1 MSAETQ
7 LDRRLAAQPARG
19 SRRWLRL
26 RARVAWRFLTARFS
40 SSLTRRIVVLNLG
53 GLVVLVVGFLLLDQ
67 FRADLIEARIQS
79 LTIQADIIAAAIS
92 ASATGDTDSITID
105 PDKLLQLAPGESV
118 APSQSDEDATQF
130 SINPAL
136 VGPFLR
142 RLVTPTHTRARIY
155 DSDGRLLL
163 DSRSFS
169 ARGAVVRSD
178 LPDASDRSGFA
189 DRVIA
194 RLRGIFLTSVAPR
207 ADDPWA
213 TNGKTMPEVAGAL
226 QGKTQS
232 LVRVNDEG
240 ETIVSVGVPIQR
252 MMATRGALQLSTQ
265 GGDIDRVITSARLAQ
280 LRFFLVLAVVMLV
293 LSLSLAN
300 TIAEPVRRLADAAER
315 VRRGIRS
322 RQQIPDFTARSDEI
336 GHLSRALRDMTQAL
350 YNRLDA
356 IESFAAD
363 VAHELKNPLT
373 SLRSALE
380 TLPRVNA
387 GHSRDRLIAV
397 MQHDVRRLDRL
408 ISDIS
413 DASRLDA
420 ELARDEA
427 GPVDV
432 AALLRAVV
440 AMAEDSPR
448 SNGARVELSVPVRRG
463 RNASA
468 DYFVLGHDSRLAQ
481 VVTNLIDNACSF
493 SEPGG
498 VVRVALER
506 ASARTEPEGE
516 KPFDRVVIT
525 VDDDGP
531 GIPPHALER
540 IFERFY
546 TDRPNQGFGQNSGLG
561 LSISRQI
568 VEAHGGRI
576 WACNRPAHSAGV
588 RVGRTGTRQSRRAG
602 KARRGRSLCR
612 RTAGVRGMSGAAV
625 AGGAG
630 LHATAVI
637 HGESGVLILGPSGS
651 GKSALALAL
660 MARASGAGAFG
671 ALIGD
676 DRIYVRKAD
685 GRLVASGAANM
696 AGIIERRMA
705 GLIEVRHERAAIVQL
720 AVELSERRGQWPRM
734 PDDHDGVI
742 VGGVRLPRLALDSG
756 LSVCDQALAVEERL
770 AVLAAENSGRIRISL
785 EHCAAVH
792 KNGRPEISPPA

>member
-1 MSAETQ
+1 MSAETHAQ
-7 LDRRLAAQPARG
+7 HRLSAHVARG
-19 SRRWLRL
+19 RPRWLRARL
-26 RARVAWRFLTARFS
+26 RVAWGFLPARFS
-40 SSLTRRIVVLNLG
+40 SSLTGRIVVLNLG
-53 GLVVLVVGFLLLDQ
+53 GFVGLVVGFLLLDQ
-67 FRADLIEARIQS
+67 FRADLIEARVQS
-79 LTIQADIIAAAIS
+79 LTIQADIIAAAVS

-118 APSQSDEDATQF
+118 APSPSDEDATQF

-136 VGPFLR
+136 VGPFLH
-142 RLVTPTHTRARIY
+142 RLVTPTRTRARIY

-169 ARGAVVRSD
+169 ARGAVLRSD
-178 LPDASDRSGFA
+178 LPDASDRRGFA
-189 DRVIA
+189 DRIVA
-194 RLRGIFLTSVAPR
+194 RLRSLFLTSTAPR
-207 ADDPWA
+207 AEDPRA
-213 TNGKTMPEVAGAL
+213 TNGQNMLEVAGAL

-232 LVRVNDEG
+232 LVRVNHEG
-240 ETIVSVGVPIQR
+240 ETIVSVGVPIQH

-280 LRFFLVLAVVMLV
+280 LRFFLVLAVVMLG

-380 TLPRVNA
+380 KLPKGNA

-420 ELARDEA
+420 ELARGDA
-427 GPVDV
+427 GPVDL

-440 AMAEDSPR
+440 SMARDSPR
-448 SNGARVELSVPVRRG
+448 SSAARGELSIPVRRG
-463 RNASA
+463 KNASGH
-468 DYFVLGHDSRLAQ
+468 YFVLGHDSRLAQ

-498 VVRVALER
+498 VVRIALQ
-506 ASARTEPEGE
+506 RTSVRSEPEGE
-516 KPFDRVVIT
+516 EPFDRVVIT

-546 TDRPNQGFGQNSGLG
+546 TDRPSQGFGQNSGLG

-576 WACNRPAHSAGV
+576 WASNRPAELASV
-588 RVGRTGTRQSRRAG
+588 RVGSPERDDGDEITR
-602 KARRGRSLCR
+602 
-612 RTAGVRGMSGAAV
+612 
-625 AGGAG
+625 
-630 LHATAVI
+630 H
-637 HGESGVLILGPSGS
+637 
-651 GKSALALAL
+651 
-660 MARASGAGAFG
+660 GAGARF
-671 ALIGD
+671 
-676 DRIYVRKAD
+676 V
-685 GRLVASGAANM
+685 
-696 AGIIERRMA
+696 
-705 GLIEVRHERAAIVQL
+705 
-720 AVELSERRGQWPRM
+720 VEL
-734 PDDHDGVI
+734 
-742 VGGVRLPRLALDSG
+742 
-756 LSVCDQALAVEERL
+756 
-770 AVLAAENSGRIRISL
+770 
-785 EHCAAVH
+785 
-792 KNGRPEISPPA
+792 PAFSA

>member
-1 MSAETQ
+1 M
-7 LDRRLAAQPARG
+7 
-19 SRRWLRL
+19 
-26 RARVAWRFLTARFS
+26 
-40 SSLTRRIVVLNLG
+40 
-53 GLVVLVVGFLLLDQ
+53 LVVGFLLLDQ
-67 FRADLIEARIQS
+67 FRADLIEARVQS
-79 LTIQADIIAAAIS
+79 LTIQADIIAAAVS
-92 ASATGDTDSITID
+92 ASATGDTNSITID
-105 PDKLLQLAPGESV
+105 PDKLLQLAPGQSV
-118 APSQSDEDATQF
+118 APSPSDDDATQF

-136 VGPFLR
+136 VGPFLH
-142 RLVTPTHTRARIY
+142 RLVTPTRTRARIY

-163 DSRSFS
+163 NSRSFS
-169 ARGAVVRSD
+169 ARGAVEHSD
-178 LPDASDRSGFA
+178 LPDASERRGFA
-189 DRVIA
+189 DRIVA
-194 RLRGIFLTSVAPR
+194 RLRSLFLTSTAPR
-207 ADDPWA
+207 AEDPWA
-213 TNGKTMPEVAGAL
+213 TNGLTMPEVAGAL

-232 LVRVNDEG
+232 LVRVNHMG
-240 ETIVSVGVPIQR
+240 ETIVSVGVPIQH
-252 MMATRGALQLSTQ
+252 MMATRGALLLSTQ

-280 LRFFLVLAVVMLV
+280 LRFFLVLAIVMLV

-363 VAHELKNPLT
+363 VAHELENPLT

-380 TLPRVNA
+380 TLPKVNRD
-387 GHSRDRLIAV
+387 HSRDRLIAI

-420 ELARDEA
+420 ELARGEA

-440 AMAEDSPR
+440 SMAQDSSR
-448 SNGARVELSVPVRRG
+448 GGARVELSIPVRRG
-463 RNASA
+463 KNASV

-498 VVRVALER
+498 IVRVALER
-506 ASARTEPEGE
+506 TSARKEPEG
-516 KPFDRVVIT
+516 KQFVHNVVVT

-546 TDRPNQGFGQNSGLG
+546 TDRPSQGFGQNSGLG

-576 WACNRPAHSAGV
+576 WACNRQAELARVPVGPPEHSDSDETV
-588 RVGRTGTRQSRRAG
+588 R
-602 KARRGRSLCR
+602 
-612 RTAGVRGMSGAAV
+612 
-625 AGGAG
+625 
-630 LHATAVI
+630 H
-637 HGESGVLILGPSGS
+637 
-651 GKSALALAL
+651 
-660 MARASGAGAFG
+660 GAGARF
-671 ALIGD
+671 I
-676 DRIYVRKAD
+676 
-685 GRLVASGAANM
+685 
-696 AGIIERRMA
+696 
-705 GLIEVRHERAAIVQL
+705 
-720 AVELSERRGQWPRM
+720 VEL
-734 PDDHDGVI
+734 
-742 VGGVRLPRLALDSG
+742 
-756 LSVCDQALAVEERL
+756 
-770 AVLAAENSGRIRISL
+770 
-785 EHCAAVH
+785 
-792 KNGRPEISPPA
+792 PAFST

>member
-7 LDRRLAAQPARG
+7 LQQRLAAHPARG
-19 SRRWLRL
+19 KLRWLRL

-67 FRADLIEARIQS
+67 FRADLIQARVQS

-118 APSQSDEDATQF
+118 APSPSDEDATQF

-136 VGPFLR
+136 VGPFLH
-142 RLVTPTHTRARIY
+142 RLVTPTRTRARIY

-163 DSRSFS
+163 DSRSYS
-169 ARGAVVRSD
+169 ARGAVTRSD
-178 LPDASDRSGFA
+178 LPDALSDRRGFT
-189 DRVIA
+189 DRIVA
-194 RLRGIFLTSVAPR
+194 YLRSFFLTSTAPR
-207 ADDPWA
+207 AEDPWA
-213 TNGKTMPEVAGAL
+213 TNGRTMPEVAGAL
-226 QGKTQS
+226 QGKTLS
-232 LVRVNDEG
+232 LVRVNNQG

-252 MMATRGALQLSTQ
+252 MMATRGVLLLSTQ

-280 LRFFLVLAVVMLV
+280 LRFFLVLAIVMLV

-322 RQQIPDFTARSDEI
+322 RQQIPDFTSRSDEI

-420 ELARDEA
+420 ELARGEA

-440 AMAEDSPR
+440 SMAQDSPR
-448 SNGARVELSVPVRRG
+448 GGAARVELSIPVRRG
-463 RNASA
+463 KNASA

-498 VVRVALER
+498 VVRVALQR
-506 ASARTEPEGE
+506 TSARSGPEGE
-516 KPFDRVVIT
+516 QPFDRVVIT
-525 VDDDGP
+525 VEDDGP

-576 WACNRPAHSAGV
+576 WASNRPVESAGV
-588 RVGRTGTRQSRRAG
+588 SVVTTKCDSSDEAMR
-602 KARRGRSLCR
+602 
-612 RTAGVRGMSGAAV
+612 
-625 AGGAG
+625 
-630 LHATAVI
+630 H
-637 HGESGVLILGPSGS
+637 
-651 GKSALALAL
+651 
-660 MARASGAGAFG
+660 GAGARF
-671 ALIGD
+671 
-676 DRIYVRKAD
+676 V
-685 GRLVASGAANM
+685 
-696 AGIIERRMA
+696 
-705 GLIEVRHERAAIVQL
+705 
-720 AVELSERRGQWPRM
+720 VELP
-734 PDDHDGVI
+734 
-742 VGGVRLPRLALDSG
+742 AF
-756 LSVCDQALAVEERL
+756 AV
-770 AVLAAENSGRIRISL
+770 
-785 EHCAAVH
+785 
-792 KNGRPEISPPA
+792 

>member
-7 LDRRLAAQPARG
+7 VQHRLSAQAARG
-19 SRRWLRL
+19 RLRWLRA

-67 FRADLIEARIQS
+67 FRADLIEARVQS

-118 APSQSDEDATQF
+118 APSPSDEDATQF

-136 VGPFLR
+136 VGPFLH
-142 RLVTPTHTRARIY
+142 RLVTPTRTRARIY

-178 LPDASDRSGFA
+178 LPDASERRGFA
-189 DRVIA
+189 DRIVA
-194 RLRGIFLTSVAPR
+194 HLRSLFLTSTAPR
-207 ADDPWA
+207 AEDPWA
-213 TNGKTMPEVAGAL
+213 TNGQTMPEVADAL

-232 LVRVNDEG
+232 LVRVNHTG
-240 ETIVSVGVPIQR
+240 ETIVSVGVPIQH
-252 MMATRGALQLSTQ
+252 MMATRGALLLSTQ

-336 GHLSRALRDMTQAL
+336 GHLSRALRDMTRAL

-420 ELARDEA
+420 ELTRGEA
-427 GPVDV
+427 GPVDA

-440 AMAEDSPR
+440 SMAQDSPR
-448 SNGARVELSVPVRRG
+448 GGARVELSIPVRRG
-463 RNASA
+463 KNASA

-498 VVRVALER
+498 IVRVALER
-506 ASARTEPEGE
+506 ESARREPEG
-516 KPFDRVVIT
+516 KDFFDHVVIT

-531 GIPPHALER
+531 GIPPDALER

-546 TDRPNQGFGQNSGLG
+546 TDRPSQGFGQNSGLG

-576 WACNRPAHSAGV
+576 WACNRSAELV
-588 RVGRTGTRQSRRAG
+588 SARV
-602 KARRGRSLCR
+602 
-612 RTAGVRGMSGAAV
+612 
-625 AGGAG
+625 
-630 LHATAVI
+630 
-637 HGESGVLILGPSGS
+637 PSPERDNS
-651 GKSALALAL
+651 DET
-660 MARASGAGAFG
+660 MRHGAGARF
-671 ALIGD
+671 
-676 DRIYVRKAD
+676 V
-685 GRLVASGAANM
+685 
-696 AGIIERRMA
+696 
-705 GLIEVRHERAAIVQL
+705 
-720 AVELSERRGQWPRM
+720 VEL
-734 PDDHDGVI
+734 
-742 VGGVRLPRLALDSG
+742 
-756 LSVCDQALAVEERL
+756 
-770 AVLAAENSGRIRISL
+770 
-785 EHCAAVH
+785 
-792 KNGRPEISPPA
+792 PAFSA

>member
-7 LDRRLAAQPARG
+7 VQDRLSAHAARG
-19 SRRWLRL
+19 RLRWLRA
-26 RARVAWRFLTARFS
+26 RARVAVPVVPPRFS

-67 FRADLIEARIQS
+67 FRADLIEARVQS
-79 LTIQADIIAAAIS
+79 LTIQADIIAAAVS

-118 APSQSDEDATQF
+118 APSPSDEDATQF

-136 VGPFLR
+136 VGPFLH
-142 RLVTPTHTRARIY
+142 RLVTPTRTRARIY

-169 ARGAVVRSD
+169 ARGAVLRSD
-178 LPDASDRSGFA
+178 LPDASDRRGFA
-189 DRVIA
+189 DRIVA
-194 RLRGIFLTSVAPR
+194 RLRSLFLTSTAPR
-207 ADDPWA
+207 AEDPWA
-213 TNGKTMPEVAGAL
+213 TSGKTMLEVAGAL

-232 LVRVNDEG
+232 LVRVNHEG
-240 ETIVSVGVPIQR
+240 ETIVSVGVPIQH

-373 SLRSALE
+373 SLRSAVE
-380 TLPRVNA
+380 ILPRVKPGA
-387 GHSRDRLIAV
+387 SHDRLLEVI
-397 MQHDVRRLDRL
+397 QHDVRRLDRL

-413 DASRLDA
+413 DASRLAA
-420 ELARDEA
+420 ELARGEA

-432 AALLRAVV
+432 AALLRAV
-440 AMAEDSPR
+440 ASMAEDSSR
-448 SNGARVELSVPVRRG
+448 GGARVELSIPVRRG
-463 RNASA
+463 KNTSA

-481 VVTNLIDNACSF
+481 VVTNLIQNACSF
-493 SEPGG
+493 CEPGG

-506 ASARTEPEGE
+506 TSARKEPEG
-516 KPFDRVVIT
+516 KQFCDHVVIT

-531 GIPPHALER
+531 GVPPHALER

-546 TDRPNQGFGQNSGLG
+546 TDRPSQGFGQNSGLG

-576 WACNRPAHSAGV
+576 WACNRPAELASV
-588 RVGRTGTRQSRRAG
+588 RVGSPEREEGDEITR
-602 KARRGRSLCR
+602 
-612 RTAGVRGMSGAAV
+612 
-625 AGGAG
+625 
-630 LHATAVI
+630 H
-637 HGESGVLILGPSGS
+637 
-651 GKSALALAL
+651 
-660 MARASGAGAFG
+660 GAGARF
-671 ALIGD
+671 I
-676 DRIYVRKAD
+676 
-685 GRLVASGAANM
+685 
-696 AGIIERRMA
+696 
-705 GLIEVRHERAAIVQL
+705 
-720 AVELSERRGQWPRM
+720 VEL
-734 PDDHDGVI
+734 
-742 VGGVRLPRLALDSG
+742 
-756 LSVCDQALAVEERL
+756 
-770 AVLAAENSGRIRISL
+770 
-785 EHCAAVH
+785 
-792 KNGRPEISPPA
+792 PAFSA

>member
-7 LDRRLAAQPARG
+7 VQHRLSAQTARG
-19 SRRWLRL
+19 RLRWLRA

-67 FRADLIEARIQS
+67 FRADLIEARVQS
-79 LTIQADIIAAAIS
+79 LTIQADIIAAAVS

-118 APSQSDEDATQF
+118 APSPSDEDATQF

-136 VGPFLR
+136 VGPFLH
-142 RLVTPTHTRARIY
+142 RLVTPTRTRARIY

-169 ARGAVVRSD
+169 ARGAVERSD
-178 LPDASDRSGFA
+178 LPDASERRGFA
-189 DRVIA
+189 DRIVA
-194 RLRGIFLTSVAPR
+194 RLRSLFLTSTAPR
-207 ADDPWA
+207 AEDPWA
-213 TNGKTMPEVAGAL
+213 TNGQTMPEVAGAL

-232 LVRVNDEG
+232 LVRVNHMG
-240 ETIVSVGVPIQR
+240 ETIVSVGVPIQH
-252 MMATRGALQLSTQ
+252 MMATRGALLLSTQ

-280 LRFFLVLAVVMLV
+280 LRFFLVLAIVMLV

-420 ELARDEA
+420 ELARGEA

-440 AMAEDSPR
+440 SMAQDSPR
-448 SNGARVELSVPVRRG
+448 GGARVELSIPVRRG
-463 RNASA
+463 KNASA

-506 ASARTEPEGE
+506 TSARREPEG
-516 KPFDRVVIT
+516 KQFSIT
-525 VDDDGP
+525 
-531 GIPPHALER
+531 LSSLSMM
-540 IFERFY
+540 
-546 TDRPNQGFGQNSGLG
+546 TGL
-561 LSISRQI
+561 
-568 VEAHGGRI
+568 A
-576 WACNRPAHSAGV
+576 
-588 RVGRTGTRQSRRAG
+588 SRRM
-602 KARRGRSLCR
+602 RS
-612 RTAGVRGMSGAAV
+612 
-625 AGGAG
+625 
-630 LHATAVI
+630 
-637 HGESGVLILGPSGS
+637 
-651 GKSALALAL
+651 SAFSSDFIPTGQ
-660 MARASGAGAFG
+660 ARASVRIQVWDCRFRARLSRLTVVGFGRATGRPNWLGVPVASPEHDDSDETVRHGAGARF
-671 ALIGD
+671 
-676 DRIYVRKAD
+676 V
-685 GRLVASGAANM
+685 
-696 AGIIERRMA
+696 
-705 GLIEVRHERAAIVQL
+705 
-720 AVELSERRGQWPRM
+720 VEL
-734 PDDHDGVI
+734 
-742 VGGVRLPRLALDSG
+742 
-756 LSVCDQALAVEERL
+756 
-770 AVLAAENSGRIRISL
+770 
-785 EHCAAVH
+785 
-792 KNGRPEISPPA
+792 PAFSA